1 MNRYAIIR
9 DVKNL
14 PRERKIDLQNLVDE
28 CELIHDKTLS
38 KHIDKVDL
46 KRALICINERNY
58 ITGAAFFEE
67 QNRVVYLDTLYI
79 LNSERKKGY
88 GKQLLSVLKQYAKK
102 KGFDKIE
109 LVVKRDNLIAID
121 LYKKKNFV
129 IYRSVDENVISM
141 VKYVDNSIFKLGKIL
156 FKILKEQDLE
166 KTDFN
171 DFHFESYD
179 KNGELEGAEN
189 REIILTSLMILK
201 EREKGV
207 LTKEDYLNI
216 SRYANSE
223 SNNFSDKDI
232 SSGLKLVEGIDK
244 EVLAK
249 TMLVLSVYRDLKF
262 QERFQEENKN
272 LSFAK

>member
-28 CELIHDKTLS
+28 CELIYDKTLS

-46 KRALICINERNY
+46 KRVLICINERNY

-67 QNRVVYLDTLYI
+67 QSKVIYLDTLYI

-129 IYRSVDENVISM
+129 IFRSVDENVISM

-223 SNNFSDKDI
+223 NNNFSDKDI

-244 EVLAK
+244 ELLAK

-262 QERFQEENKN
+262 QEKFQEENKN

>member
-1 MNRYAIIR
+1 M
-9 DVKNL
+9 
-14 PRERKIDLQNLVDE
+14 
-28 CELIHDKTLS
+28 
-38 KHIDKVDL
+38 
-46 KRALICINERNY
+46 
-58 ITGAAFFEE
+58 
-67 QNRVVYLDTLYI
+67 
-79 LNSERKKGY
+79 
-88 GKQLLSVLKQYAKK
+88 
-102 KGFDKIE
+102 
-109 LVVKRDNLIAID
+109 KRDNLIAID

-129 IYRSVDENVISM
+129 IFRSVDENVISM

>member
-102 KGFDKIE
+102 KDSQYLRTAGMSVSRPYQVQTFPAVSDKPARTTE
-109 LVVKRDNLIAID
+109 
-121 LYKKKNFV
+121 
-129 IYRSVDENVISM
+129 ISH
-141 VKYVDNSIFKLGKIL
+141 
-156 FKILKEQDLE
+156 
-166 KTDFN
+166 
-171 DFHFESYD
+171 HF
-179 KNGELEGAEN
+179 
-189 REIILTSLMILK
+189 REILCH
-201 EREKGV
+201 GH
-207 LTKEDYLNI
+207 
-216 SRYANSE
+216 
-223 SNNFSDKDI
+223 
-232 SSGLKLVEGIDK
+232 
-244 EVLAK
+244 
-249 TMLVLSVYRDLKF
+249 
-262 QERFQEENKN
+262 
-272 LSFAK
+272 

>member
-38 KHIDKVDL
+38 KHIVKVDL

-129 IYRSVDENVISM
+129 IFRSVDENVISM

-223 SNNFSDKDI
+223 NNNFSDKDI
-232 SSGLKLVEGIDK
+232 SSGLKLVEEIDK
-244 EVLAK
+244 EILAK

-262 QERFQEENKN
+262 QEKFQEENKN